1 MIHTRIAI
9 KTWEDSKPH
18 ERLLWLLDI
27 SWCTLDE
34 LLQLVNHLSDPS
46 EVSTC
51 RVPGSAR
58 QCPVP
63 GSARLLH
70 IIGQLFWRGHLR
82 PCRAVPGT
90 TWLLRAVS
98 CRCALPFQ
106 LPICHGPW
114 KFMLLKLLY
123 RSIVSHS
130 MFVGSDRSCP

>member
-82 PCRAVPGT
+82 PCRAVSG
-90 TWLLRAVS
+90 RARHHMASPCRVVS
-98 CRCALPFQ
+98 LCPAFPASNLPRTLEVHALKTA
-106 LPICHGPW
+106 L
-114 KFMLLKLLY
+114 
-123 RSIVSHS
+123 SIHS
-130 MFVGSDRSCP
+130 KP